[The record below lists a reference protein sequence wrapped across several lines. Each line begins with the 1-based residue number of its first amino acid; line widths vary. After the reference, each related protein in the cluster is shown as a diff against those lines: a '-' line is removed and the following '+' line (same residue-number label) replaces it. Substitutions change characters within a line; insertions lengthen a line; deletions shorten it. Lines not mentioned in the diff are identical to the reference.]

1 MIADAIR
8 DVSARGEIVL
18 DLFGGSGSTLI
29 AAEKTGRRA
38 RLCEIDPLYCDI
50 ILARY
55 EAWAKDEAVLVERL
69 GEAGTAAQASEAAP
83 VDDDPPGAG
92 TPPLDEAAVRR
103 MLG

>member
-18 DLFGGSGSTLI
+18 DLFGESGSTLI

-69 GEAGTAAQASEAAP
+69 GEAGTAVQASEAAP
-83 VDDDPPGAG
+83 VNDDPPGAG
-92 TPPLDEAAVRR
+92 TPSLDEAAVRR